1 MNFPGS
7 SGLPGQGPAP
17 DPNEEQMKKLKSL
30 GESCAAKTVMS
41 GVAGLGL
48 GAVFGLFMASVR
60 SLTIQPSLN
69 LGSTYLAGKNERLD
83 FWKLT
88 TPGDYA
94 TKQMAYDTP
103 FHHPTPDAAKAP
115 APKPPYAAGTGI
127 VLPRGNYGP
136 PTATTTPPPMSSLP
150 MRTQIAAGFRDMGA
164 RSVSTGKNF
173 GKVGAMFSGIECGIE
188 GLRAKNDAGNG
199 VAAGCVTGAILAR
212 NGGPQAA
219 AIGCAGFAAFSAAIE
234 MWLRSPKDE

>member
-7 SGLPGQGPAP
+7 SGLPGRGPAP
-17 DPNEEQMKKLKSL
+17 DPNEEQMKKLKSF

-48 GAVFGLFMASVR
+48 GAVFGLFMAS
-60 SLTIQPSLN
+60 
-69 LGSTYLAGKNERLD
+69 
-83 FWKLT
+83 
-88 TPGDYA
+88 
-94 TKQMAYDTP
+94 MAYDTP
-103 FHHPTPDAAKAP
+103 FHHPTPDAAKAA
-115 APKPPYAAGTGI
+115 APKPPYAAGTGM
-127 VLPRGNYGP
+127 VLPRGNYSP
-136 PTATTTPPPMSSLP
+136 PTITPPPMSSLP
-150 MRTQIAAGFRDMGA
+150 MKTQIAAGFRDMGA